1 MKKLIIIL
9 TTTVFLFSLN
19 LTFTKAFNYFRKGEK
34 LEKTNPK
41 KANEYFIKAYT
52 LIQAL
57 PNKKTS
63 QVNYMLGKMY
73 CNGWGVKQDL
83 NKAEKYFLEAIKLG
97 NKRANCCITRLYI
110 KKGDLKKARK
120 YLNIALS
127 NKAIANYCND
137 IDPNSLKIK
146 GE

>member
-1 MKKLIIIL
+1 MKKLIIMLI
-9 TTTVFLFSLN
+9 TAVFLFGLN
-19 LTFTKAFNYFRKGEK
+19 LTFTKAFNYFNKGMR

-41 KANEYFIKAYT
+41 KAEEYFVKAYA

-57 PNKKTS
+57 PNKNTS
-63 QVNYMLGKMY
+63 QVNYMLGRMY
-73 CNGWGVKQDL
+73 CNGWGVKKDL
-83 NKAEKYFLEAIKLG
+83 KKAEKYFLEAIKLG
-97 NKRANCCITRLYI
+97 NRRANCCIARLYI
-110 KKGDLKKARK
+110 KKGDLKKAKK

-127 NKAIANYCND
+127 NQAIANYCND

>member
-1 MKKLIIIL
+1 MKKIWVILITAI
-9 TTTVFLFSLN
+9 FLFGLN
-19 LTFTKAFNYFRKGEK
+19 LTFTKAFNNFNKGVR

-41 KANEYFIKAYT
+41 KAHEYFVKAYA

-57 PNKKTS
+57 PNKNTS

-97 NKRANCCITRLYI
+97 NKRANCCIARLYI
-110 KKGDLKKARK
+110 KKGNLKKARK

-127 NKAIANYCND
+127 NKAISNYCND
-137 IDPNSLKIK
+137 IDTTSLKIK

>member
-1 MKKLIIIL
+1 MKKLIIMLI
-9 TTTVFLFSLN
+9 TAVFLFGLN
-19 LTFTKAFNYFRKGEK
+19 LTFTKAFNYFNKGMR

-41 KANEYFIKAYT
+41 KAEEYFVKAYA

-57 PNKKTS
+57 PNKNTS
-63 QVNYMLGKMY
+63 QVNYMLGRMY
-73 CNGWGVKQDL
+73 CNGWGVKKDL
-83 NKAEKYFLEAIKLG
+83 KKAEKYFLEAIKLG
-97 NKRANCCITRLYI
+97 NKRANCCIARLYI
-110 KKGDLKKARK
+110 KKGDLKKAKK

-127 NKAIANYCND
+127 NQTIANYCND